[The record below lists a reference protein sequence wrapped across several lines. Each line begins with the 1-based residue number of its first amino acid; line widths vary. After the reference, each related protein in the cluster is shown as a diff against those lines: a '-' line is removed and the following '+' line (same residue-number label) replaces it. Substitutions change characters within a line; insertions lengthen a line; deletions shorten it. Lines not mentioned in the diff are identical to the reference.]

1 MSFEHNIIPIIQR
14 ITRLLTTVRWRNSR
28 CRTTWKENSTYC

>member
-14 ITRLLTTVRWRNSR
+14 ITR
-28 CRTTWKENSTYC
+28 